1 MNKVLFPK
9 KDYVKELGRIFKSSK
24 NSQKLVKTLSKYHEK
39 DIAEAITLLTPAERQ
54 HIYNVLDEHMI
65 AEIFSYLDDAKDYL
79 EELSLEKAARVVSYM
94 DSDDAV
100 DVLDDLSETKKNE
113 IVEHLDADAKEDVQ
127 KLLSYED
134 DEIGSCMTN
143 NFICIPDNL
152 TIREAMSALVKQA
165 GEHDNISTIYVVNSA
180 DKFAGAIDL
189 KDLII
194 ARQNDNLADIISSS
208 YPYVYEHENINE
220 CIDKIADYEE
230 DSIPVLTDDGKICGI
245 LTATDI
251 VELVDDAMSDDYAK
265 LAGLTSEDDLS
276 EPTLVSI
283 KKRLPWLII
292 LLFLGM
298 AVSSVVGIFE
308 SVVAVL
314 PIVICF
320 QSLVLDM
327 AGNVGTQSL
336 AVTIRVLMDETLSA
350 KKKLSLL
357 FKEMKIGFINGAS
370 LGIMALVFYLTFN
383 VIGAFLQGIL
393 EMGIDQL
400 SRMAEAGLLTLNVND
415 AIRSLVIDGIFTG
428 VGSVLSFLPII
439 VTLFFFLSMMED
451 SGYIARVAFV
461 MDKLLRKIGLSGR
474 SIVPMLIGFGCTVP
488 AVMATRTLTSERD
501 RKMTI
506 LLTPF
511 MSCTAKLPIYAFFV
525 STFFPG
531 KGGLIMSGLYVLG
544 IVVGILIA
552 FLYRGTLFKGEP
564 VPFVMELPNY
574 RLPGAKNVAQLLWE
588 KAKDFL
594 QKAFTVILMA
604 TIVVWFLQS
613 FDLHLN
619 LVENSA
625 DSILAMI
632 AGALVPIL
640 RPLGLGDWR
649 ICTALISGFMA
660 KESVVSTLEVL
671 FGGGIASVLTPL
683 SAGVLLVF
691 SLLYTPCVAAVAS
704 VKRELGAK
712 WAVGMVFW
720 QCLIAWVVAIIT
732 RGIGMLLF

>member
-1 MNKVLFPK
+1 
-9 KDYVKELGRIFKSSK
+9 
-24 NSQKLVKTLSKYHEK
+24 
-39 DIAEAITLLTPAERQ
+39 
-54 HIYNVLDEHMI
+54 
-65 AEIFSYLDDAKDYL
+65 
-79 EELSLEKAARVVSYM
+79 M

-370 LGIMALVFYLTFN
+370 LGIMALVFLGFYIHIFKKYAWMS
-383 VIGAFLQGIL
+383 AFLISGCVGLSLIVAMVVSSL
-393 EMGIDQL
+393 VGTIIPMFFHKIHIDPAVASGPL
-400 SRMAEAGLLTLNVND
+400 ITTVND
-415 AIRSLVIDGIFTG
+415 LVA
-428 VGSVLSFLPII
+428 V
-439 VTLFFFLSMMED
+439 VTYY
-451 SGYIARVAFV
+451 G
-461 MDKLLRKIGLSGR
+461 
-474 SIVPMLIGFGCTVP
+474 
-488 AVMATRTLTSERD
+488 
-501 RKMTI
+501 
-506 LLTPF
+506 
-511 MSCTAKLPIYAFFV
+511 
-525 STFFPG
+525 
-531 KGGLIMSGLYVLG
+531 
-544 IVVGILIA
+544 
-552 FLYRGTLFKGEP
+552 
-564 VPFVMELPNY
+564 
-574 RLPGAKNVAQLLWE
+574 
-588 KAKDFL
+588 
-594 QKAFTVILMA
+594 
-604 TIVVWFLQS
+604 
-613 FDLHLN
+613 
-619 LVENSA
+619 
-625 DSILAMI
+625 LAMI
-632 AGALVPIL
+632 FLVEI
-640 RPLGLGDWR
+640 
-649 ICTALISGFMA
+649 FH
-660 KESVVSTLEVL
+660 V
-671 FGGGIASVLTPL
+671 
-683 SAGVLLVF
+683 
-691 SLLYTPCVAAVAS
+691 
-704 VKRELGAK
+704 
-712 WAVGMVFW
+712 
-720 QCLIAWVVAIIT
+720 
-732 RGIGMLLF
+732 

>member
-9 KDYVKELGRIFKSSK
+9 KDYVKELVRFFKSSK
-24 NSQKLVKTLSKYHEK
+24 NSQKLIKTLSKYHEK

-54 HIYNVLDEHMI
+54 NIYNVLDEHLI
-65 AEIFSYLDDAKDYL
+65 AEIFSYLDDAEKYL

-100 DVLDDLSETKKNE
+100 DVLDDLSESKKNE

-127 KLLSYED
+127 KLLSYEN

-180 DKFAGAIDL
+180 DKFA
-189 KDLII
+189 
-194 ARQNDNLADIISSS
+194 
-208 YPYVYEHENINE
+208 
-220 CIDKIADYEE
+220 DYEE

-251 VELVDDAMSDDYAK
+251 VELVDDAMGDDYAK

-370 LGIMALVFYLTFN
+370 LGIMALVFLGFYIHIFKKYAWMS
-383 VIGAFLQGIL
+383 AFLISGCVGLSLIVAMVVSSL
-393 EMGIDQL
+393 VGTIIPMFFHKIHIDPAVASGPL
-400 SRMAEAGLLTLNVND
+400 ITTVND
-415 AIRSLVIDGIFTG
+415 LVA
-428 VGSVLSFLPII
+428 V
-439 VTLFFFLSMMED
+439 VTYY
-451 SGYIARVAFV
+451 G
-461 MDKLLRKIGLSGR
+461 
-474 SIVPMLIGFGCTVP
+474 
-488 AVMATRTLTSERD
+488 
-501 RKMTI
+501 
-506 LLTPF
+506 
-511 MSCTAKLPIYAFFV
+511 
-525 STFFPG
+525 
-531 KGGLIMSGLYVLG
+531 
-544 IVVGILIA
+544 
-552 FLYRGTLFKGEP
+552 
-564 VPFVMELPNY
+564 
-574 RLPGAKNVAQLLWE
+574 
-588 KAKDFL
+588 
-594 QKAFTVILMA
+594 
-604 TIVVWFLQS
+604 
-613 FDLHLN
+613 
-619 LVENSA
+619 
-625 DSILAMI
+625 LAMI
-632 AGALVPIL
+632 FLVEI
-640 RPLGLGDWR
+640 
-649 ICTALISGFMA
+649 FH
-660 KESVVSTLEVL
+660 V
-671 FGGGIASVLTPL
+671 
-683 SAGVLLVF
+683 
-691 SLLYTPCVAAVAS
+691 
-704 VKRELGAK
+704 
-712 WAVGMVFW
+712 
-720 QCLIAWVVAIIT
+720 
-732 RGIGMLLF
+732 

>member
-298 AVSSVVGIFE
+298 AAGYFGGAIDWLVGMASDTFIAFPFYLLVIVIAFASGAGSHGIFITYLL
-308 SVVAVL
+308 VGWLIYCKVARGQSAALKNSEWIAAAKILGYSDIRILFCELLPNIIPQAIVL
-314 PIVICF
+314 
-320 QSLVLDM
+320 LMTDM
-327 AGNVGTQSL
+327 V
-336 AVTIRVLMDETLSA
+336 
-350 KKKLSLL
+350 
-357 FKEMKIGFINGAS
+357 
-370 LGIMALVFYLTFN
+370 
-383 VIGAFLQGIL
+383 
-393 EMGIDQL
+393 
-400 SRMAEAGLLTLNVND
+400 GLLV
-415 AIRSLVIDGIFTG
+415 
-428 VGSVLSFLPII
+428 II
-439 VTLFFFLSMMED
+439 VTL
-451 SGYIARVAFV
+451 GY
-461 MDKLLRKIGLSGR
+461 
-474 SIVPMLIGFGCTVP
+474 
-488 AVMATRTLTSERD
+488 
-501 RKMTI
+501 
-506 LLTPF
+506 
-511 MSCTAKLPIYAFFV
+511 
-525 STFFPG
+525 
-531 KGGLIMSGLYVLG
+531 LG
-544 IVVGILIA
+544 IGISPPTPDW
-552 FLYRGTLFKGEP
+552 GTMISEGQTFMTSAWWLS
-564 VPFVMELPNY
+564 V
-574 RLPGAKNVAQLLWE
+574 LPGMFVVYTGVAL
-588 KAKDFL
+588 
-594 QKAFTVILMA
+594 
-604 TIVVWFLQS
+604 S
-613 FDLHLN
+613 FIGDGL
-619 LVENSA
+619 A
-625 DSILAMI
+625 D
-632 AGALVPIL
+632 
-640 RPLGLGDWR
+640 RFR
-649 ICTALISGFMA
+649 
-660 KESVVSTLEVL
+660 
-671 FGGGIASVLTPL
+671 
-683 SAGVLLVF
+683 
-691 SLLYTPCVAAVAS
+691 
-704 VKRELGAK
+704 
-712 WAVGMVFW
+712 
-720 QCLIAWVVAIIT
+720 
-732 RGIGMLLF
+732 